1 MGIHDME
8 KAQETYG
15 GFMSALKYS
24 IPVLGVIVLL
34 VVSIIAS

>member
-1 MGIHDME
+1 MSIHDME

-24 IPVLGVIVLL
+24 IPVIAVIVLL
-34 VVSIIAS
+34 VIMMIAD